1 MKGGGNVAS
10 TAMGRGTSIGRAGKG
25 AKTGLRGSAVTF
37 GKQDRSYFRRIFLSG
52 EDPLISGKKARD
64 RKERD
69 KNRATAQQTVKK
81 VIR

>member
-10 TAMGRGTSIGRAGKG
+10 TVMGRGTSIGRAGKE
-25 AKTGLRGSAVTF
+25 AKSGLRGLAVTF

-69 KNRATAQQTVKK
+69 KNRATEQQTVKK